1 MTIASYKPDPV
12 LYSLIQFSTIIGLS
26 TGSTPKL
33 HNFQTTWFLRLT
45 PNERI
50 LTSEAFP
57 RLLVSDMTSIGA
69 FDVYND
75 P

>member
-1 MTIASYKPDPV
+1 MTIASYKPDLV
-12 LYSLIQFSTIIGLS
+12 LYSLIQFSTIIGLPTAS
-26 TGSTPKL
+26 TSKL

-45 PNERI
+45 RNERI
-50 LTSEAFP
+50 LTSEAFQ
-57 RLLVSDMTSIGA
+57 RLLVDDMTSVGA